1 MSTPAWSLSGLLFEN
16 CSCQLVCPAHISFK
30 QSCTHE
36 RCIGHWSIHVDRGS
50 YGDVDLSGCNILIL
64 YDAPQRMYEG
74 GWNEVFFFDEAIQ
87 PDQREALDIILTGKA
102 GGPWQVLSRFVSKHL
117 KSRVVSLHFED
128 QGREK
133 RMWIDGVFETE
144 ISAIRAKD
152 DRGEALLVNLF
163 NQIHSERQVL
173 ARGSTRS
180 FDSEIAFEIENTHA
194 LYSEFSWSGL
204 LPLR

>member
-1 MSTPAWSLSGLLFEN
+1 MSNPAWSLSGLLFEN

-30 QSCTHE
+30 QNCTHE

-74 GWNEVFFFDEAIQ
+74 GWNQVFFFDEAIL
-87 PDQREALDIILTGKA
+87 PDQRAALDIILTGKA
-102 GGPWQVLSRFVSKHL
+102 GGPWQVLSRFVSNHL
-117 KSRVVSLHFED
+117 KSRVVCLHFED

-144 ISAIRAKD
+144 ISSIRAKD

-180 FDSEIAFEIENTHA
+180 FDSEFAFEIENTHA
-194 LYSEFSWSGL
+194 LYSEFSWSGI
-204 LPLR
+204 LPPR